1 MELKDQDKTRV
12 APQLKLQ
19 DRIPSKAFKSNAQDN
34 GQDTNEPHDKSQ
46 LMGQQNGDCQ
56 QTDSCNRKN
65 TFEDIFHYI
74 GHRGRFQILLVT
86 IILIANVNGSMMNM
100 NTVFTLVVP
109 SHR

>member
-1 MELKDQDKTRV
+1 MELKDQDKTR
-12 APQLKLQ
+12 PTSQLKLQ
-19 DRIPSKAFKSNAQDN
+19 DSIPGKACKSNVQDN
-34 GQDTNEPHDKSQ
+34 GQDINEPHDKSQ

-56 QTDSCNRKN
+56 QTDACTREN

-86 IILIANVNGSMMNM
+86 IILIAIVNGSMMNM